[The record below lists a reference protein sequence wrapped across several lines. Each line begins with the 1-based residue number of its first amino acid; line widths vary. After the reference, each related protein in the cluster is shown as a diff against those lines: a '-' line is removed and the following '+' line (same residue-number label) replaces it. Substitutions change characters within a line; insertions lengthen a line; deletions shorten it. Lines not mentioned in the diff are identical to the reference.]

1 MVNQKKLIERKINTN
16 GHCSDSEDDDTPKIW
31 FQVPYIGP
39 IGEKFAKK
47 CILKLRK
54 CFKKELKLILMYD
67 ANKVAFFYLTKPL
80 YVSIYNH
87 TSYINLIGCKVKY
100 IGKTDKC
107 LELRLNKHS
116 DFRTSAVGKHLYNM
130 RTFSSY
136 CELVQHF
143 CLFKFGTSFHCG
155 LVSHQFSYFKEH
167 SNHRQKQQLDSALF
181 LGISLHQTTKSR
193 PQCRHQSHQRTKSF
207 QIGTIVLL
215 FIFSALLIVYV
226 GFIIAQHLCIVF

>member
-1 MVNQKKLIERKINTN
+1 MVNQKKLRKRKKNTN
-16 GHCSDSEDDDTPKIW
+16 GHCSDSEDDDPPKIW

-54 CFKKELKLILMYD
+54 CFKKELKLILIYD
-67 ANKVAFFYLTKPL
+67 TNKVAFFYLTRAL
-80 YVSIYNH
+80 YLSIYNH

-100 IGKTDKC
+100 IGKTGKC
-107 LELRLNKHS
+107 LELRLNEHS

-143 CLFKFGTSFHCG
+143 GLFG

-181 LGISLHQTTKSR
+181 LGVSLHQTTESR

-207 QIGTIVLL
+207 QIGTIVIL